1 MIQEKSNSENFRILV
16 KKMFFQSLG
25 LALLISIVLVISFP
39 YFLHWIGKDIYYTYK
54 HIFYVVLFAN
64 LIYCVSMVP
73 HYILYAK
80 HRDKQIVLSHIL
92 GLAIFIL
99 STLVLIFNKVQ
110 VAVAYGLCCAFYQY

>member
-1 MIQEKSNSENFRILV
+1 ETGVFSFIYPKMIQEKSNSENFRILV

-73 HYILYAK
+73 HY
-80 HRDKQIVLSHIL
+80 
-92 GLAIFIL
+92 
-99 STLVLIFNKVQ
+99 
-110 VAVAYGLCCAFYQY
+110 